1 LLKSHQVEFLDIGE
15 KMQRNTFLAI
25 CALVSGLGACAQSD
39 NRVTSHQ
46 PAVIAQPPYST
57 AMAVAEVI
65 MPPQGYLDYCIRT
78 PNECRRETAPSA
90 HRQTLDAARWADL
103 EEINASVNAS
113 VRYVTD
119 ARLYATNEYWAYPN
133 GRGDCEDFALLKR
146 KLLLQRGWGP
156 ESLLISVALDRDNL
170 RHAVLV
176 VATDQGDYVLDNQL
190 QHVVAWADT
199 GYKWQMRQTAAN
211 PNIWVALTGDTEQAP
226 FEAPVPLIVASR
238 STPAAD
244 AVSVAQLSE
253 ETLSLDSSAT
263 ASASPPDVVAHAAL
277 QTPVPLARPQR
288 ASVAIADTL
297 TRPDAEEIAAAGVLL
312 ADAEKT

>member
-1 LLKSHQVEFLDIGE
+1 LLKSHQVELLDIGE

-25 CALVSGLGACAQSD
+25 CALISGLGACAQSG

-46 PAVIAQPPYST
+46 PVVITQPPHST

-65 MPPQGYLDYCIRT
+65 MPPQGYLEYCIRT
-78 PNECRRETAPSA
+78 PNECRQESAPSN
-90 HRQTLDAARWADL
+90 HRQTLDAAHWADL
-103 EEINASVNAS
+103 EEVNATVNAN

-170 RHAVLV
+170 RHAVLI

-211 PNIWVALTGDTEQAP
+211 PNVWVSLTGDTEQAP
-226 FEAPVPLIVASR
+226 FEAPAIIVASR

-244 AVSVAQLSE
+244 AVSVVHSSE

-263 ASASPPDVVAHAAL
+263 ASTSTPDVVAHAAL
-277 QTPVPLARPQR
+277 QTPIPLARPQR
-288 ASVAIADTL
+288 APVAIADAL
-297 TRPDAEEIAAAGVLL
+297 TRRNAEEIATAGVLL